1 MAYNLIFNK
10 QQTFF
15 SKVNNSIND
24 ILYMCYN
31 AVPLNISAQFVIIA
45 QSY

>member
-10 QQTFF
+10 QLTFF
-15 SKVNNSIND
+15 TSEQYKQYFV
-24 ILYMCYN
+24 CVHN
-31 AVPLNISAQFVIIA
+31 AVPLNIDAHFLIIA